1 MLLSGEYT
9 TGLDMNRI
17 EEYIEN
23 QYHPKL
29 ANDKQSWKI
38 GTEYWPNNIECKNS
52 TTDKAKLF
60 LLCTSYYDLST
71 KDSVIESTDNTKI
84 ILFYTDLHTQLRMC
98 YNKKANFFNNL
109 IYNNPTRP
117 CYGKSD
123 SKYLRCLFDRG
134 AIWNNQLCNGD
145 LPKIQ
150 QIFPNL
156 EAVSLRDLLQN
167 YPRNTKQQWLIDRW
181 LSLHNKKELRHLL

>member
-1 MLLSGEYT
+1 MQDTTILYTGGSGGFLFFYYMLLSGEYT

-84 ILFYTDLHTQLRMC
+84 ILFYTLKLKINYT
-98 YNKKANFFNNL
+98 KK
-109 IYNNPTRP
+109 
-117 CYGKSD
+117 
-123 SKYLRCLFDRG
+123 
-134 AIWNNQLCNGD
+134 
-145 LPKIQ
+145 
-150 QIFPNL
+150 
-156 EAVSLRDLLQN
+156 
-167 YPRNTKQQWLIDRW
+167 
-181 LSLHNKKELRHLL
+181 KKKF